1 MTYGSF
7 STDLLLHPDACGF
20 VFPIESLGVG
30 GELSLLPAAA
40 SDHDLCNDVVSRPVM
55 LPHRMLRHHFAI
67 GNQRGRHQ
75 ALFYLLKHSRS
86 KPREKTN
93 HCQQADPD
101 ARKMQ
106 TTSRGEGRIDVP
118 ADRLHQE
125 LQLLLM
131 PKFPPQIWSLRWITA
146 LQKGK
151 LHAREVVDSRSDLP
165 IAALLVSCAT

>member
-7 STDLLLHPDACGF
+7 STDLLFHPGAWGF
-20 VFPIESLGVG
+20 VFPVESSSVR

-40 SDHDLCNDVVSRPVM
+40 SAPDLCFAAVRRPVM

-93 HCQQADPD
+93 RCQQADPN

-106 TTSRGEGRIDVP
+106 TTSRGEEMIDVP

-125 LQLLLM
+125 LHVGSPLPLLTFISQSSPSNL
-131 PKFPPQIWSLRWITA
+131 QSLCKRRRLDSGFNSTRA
-146 LQKGK
+146 
-151 LHAREVVDSRSDLP
+151 ARR
-165 IAALLVSCAT
+165 